1 MDLIF
6 FTLICC
12 KNCID
17 VCLKRPKIIE
27 KEVGLAIFFFKKV
40 ISSEIL
46 VLVGP
51 LTVLLSPLL
60 KMEGFE
66 VERSKINVLCT
77 RLMFCV
83 REGTKRLCLC
93 CGKCLRVL

>member
-1 MDLIF
+1 MF
-6 FTLICC
+6 EKT
-12 KNCID
+12 KNYR
-17 VCLKRPKIIE
+17 KRGR
-27 KEVGLAIFFFKKV
+27 VGHFFFKKV